1 MNLSKQRIVFEVPF
15 NGDVELIQA
24 YGDYKDR
31 IAMVYGR
38 AEDGYPQGRKTINA
52 PVITLENVFRQTEIL
67 RGWGIKFNYLING
80 TSHGNREFNRQY
92 RRDFVAHV
100 RNLAT
105 NGVEVVTIGNPFL
118 LEVVANEVPGIE
130 LFASVLMEVDCL
142 ARLKEISKLGVRYVC
157 LSKTLLKNFKALKN
171 ISMHGNANVEP
182 VLLANDP
189 CLHHCALT
197 AYHNDTLSHLT
208 GGGVSCD
215 SYCRLHCT
223 RSFASDRRQIVSASF
238 IRPEDLRV
246 YSGLGYSMFKLCD
259 RKQTTP
265 WILRAVQAYVREYYD
280 GNLAEIM
287 APWSRH
293 EGVYDFPRELKKADF
308 GTAGSDEFRD
318 YLRFVPSIDNRSL
331 DGYLD
336 YWRDQKLS
344 GCRDEDC
351 DACCHCAQ
359 LATVALR
366 SDPLKTRVVVRNIDL
381 ALAITT
387 SIEPDLKGDEK

>member
-1 MNLSKQRIVFEVPF
+1 MDLSKQRIVFEVPF
-15 NGDVELIQA
+15 NGDDELIRA
-24 YGDYKDR
+24 YGEYKDR

-38 AEDGYPQGRKTINA
+38 AEDGYPQGRKTNKA
-52 PVITLENVFRQTEIL
+52 PAITLENIFRQAETL
-67 RGWGIKFNYLING
+67 RGWGIKFNYLLNG
-80 TSHGNREFNRQY
+80 TSHGNREFDKRY
-92 RRDFVAHV
+92 RNDFVSHV
-100 RNLAT
+100 RSLAA

-130 LFASVLMEVDCL
+130 LFASVLMEIDCL

-157 LSKTLLKNFKALKN
+157 LSKTLLKNFMALEN
-171 ISMHGNANVEP
+171 ISMHGNVNVEP

-208 GGGVSCD
+208 GGGASCD

-265 WILRAVQAYVREYYD
+265 WIIRTLQSYVREYYD

-287 APWSRH
+287 APWNRH
-293 EGVYDFPRELKKADF
+293 EGTYDFPRELKKADF
-308 GTAGSDEFRD
+308 ESADVSEFRD
-318 YLRFVPSIDNRSL
+318 HLRFMPSIDNRSL

-336 YWRDQKLS
+336 YWREQKPN

-351 DACCHCAQ
+351 DTCGHCAQ
-359 LATVALR
+359 VAAVALR
-366 SDPLKTRVVVRNIDL
+366 GDPLKTRTVVRNIET
-381 ALAITT
+381 ALAVST
-387 SIEPDLKGDEK
+387 SIEPESKGDEK